1 MQFLDEQRSLLTNL
15 LNSVTFF
22 FYRFWWKQ
30 EVRKG
35 WKSKSNR
42 SRHDV
47 SFVLDVFVVKSQLQ
61 RKIKIRFFSQSR
73 SKSKSDWSYFG
84 FKTHPEKLLKAR
96 SNFLV
101 NLQAVSVTGAP
112 ADVKHRFLGSTLH
125 NRLRTIRSVIYCYR
139 YLKSIVRL
147 HGNLVDFCT
156 TLWTK

>member
-1 MQFLDEQRSLLTNL
+1 MGCLLT
-15 LNSVTFF
+15 SFF
-22 FYRFWWKQ
+22 FIDFD
-30 EVRKG
+30 G
-35 WKSKSNR
+35 
-42 SRHDV
+42 SRRLERDGNLNLIDHV
-47 SFVLDVFVVKSQLQ
+47 TMFVLDVFVVKSQLQ
-61 RKIKIRFFSQSR
+61 RKRKIRIFSQSR
-73 SKSKSDWSYFG
+73 SKSKSDWLYFS

-125 NRLRTIRSVIYCYR
+125 NRLRTIRSVIYYYR